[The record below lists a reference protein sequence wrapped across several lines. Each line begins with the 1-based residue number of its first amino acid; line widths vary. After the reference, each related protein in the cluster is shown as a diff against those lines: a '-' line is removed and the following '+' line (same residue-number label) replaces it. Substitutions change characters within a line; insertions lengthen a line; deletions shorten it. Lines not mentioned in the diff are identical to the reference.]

1 MKKMA
6 ITKLAASTLVL
17 GVTMVGFGMNG
28 QAKSQVSMSDEQV
41 VSKAAT
47 AAKKAAKAL
56 TKQKLERAIALAEI
70 AVGLQPRD
78 AGYRLLLGQAYLA
91 SGRFQ
96 SAETS
101 FIDTLTLDPERERA
115 ALNLALTQ
123 IALGKGDAA
132 RSTLADYRDKL
143 PAADFGLATALS
155 GNPEEAVRILEFATR
170 APDATAKTRQNLALA
185 YAMAGKWT
193 NAKVMAVQDL
203 TPDEADIRLSQ
214 WATFVRPGSAPDQVA
229 SLLGVK
235 PQDDA
240 GQPTRLALAPS
251 VTQVAAITP
260 AFEPSPVSVAA
271 VVEPD
276 TQPAYEAPATSTPVA
291 MISPSEP
298 PVDRKSVV

>member
-132 RSTLADYRDKL
+132 RST
-143 PAADFGLATALS
+143 
-155 GNPEEAVRILEFATR
+155 
-170 APDATAKTRQNLALA
+170 
-185 YAMAGKWT
+185 
-193 NAKVMAVQDL
+193 
-203 TPDEADIRLSQ
+203 
-214 WATFVRPGSAPDQVA
+214 
-229 SLLGVK
+229 
-235 PQDDA
+235 
-240 GQPTRLALAPS
+240 
-251 VTQVAAITP
+251 
-260 AFEPSPVSVAA
+260 
-271 VVEPD
+271 
-276 TQPAYEAPATSTPVA
+276 
-291 MISPSEP
+291 
-298 PVDRKSVV
+298 DRKSVV